1 MGEWLKDN
9 PVLSSLI
16 NIALCIIIMLLFIR
30 MYVYRRIDDRI
41 INEYQK
47 PIIEKLDTL
56 INYYD
61 GNRYGE

>member
-1 MGEWLKDN
+1 MGDWLKDN

-16 NIALCIIIMLLFIR
+16 NIALCIIILILIINIH
-30 MYVYRRIDDRI
+30 VNKRIDKRI

-61 GNRYGE
+61 GK

>member
-16 NIALCIIIMLLFIR
+16 NIALCIIIFVLIINIH
-30 MYVYRRIDDRI
+30 VNKRIDKRI

-47 PIIEKLDTL
+47 PIIEKLDT
-56 INYYD
+56 IIKYYD
-61 GNRYGE
+61 GRRN